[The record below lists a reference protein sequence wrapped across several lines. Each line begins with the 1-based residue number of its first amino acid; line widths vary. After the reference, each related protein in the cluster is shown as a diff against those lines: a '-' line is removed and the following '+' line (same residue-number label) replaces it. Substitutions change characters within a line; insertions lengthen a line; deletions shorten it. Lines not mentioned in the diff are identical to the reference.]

1 MNNTAFVPAAT
12 WRVSQFVSR
21 THTSFSSFP
30 TTKWTVSISH
40 RSRLIS
46 MNADADTSS
55 DATSSE
61 PSTDVTDPTVN
72 DESSTDTSEPTSE
85 IPAEPYP
92 GFFADMKRMGMSEE
106 EAYAQALKASKQ
118 ANPVKSEKVGGAKNL
133 FKADGTPYAPWMA
146 NMSPEYNN
154 AIIKKRT
161 DATGR
166 LAADPQS
173 AELSGVGLQWKML
186 GDELEL
192 RWATGG
198 EEGNVGFVIYRRK
211 GKDEKWE
218 KLADYRDAP
227 AELASKGSEGGQYSF
242 IVTDP
247 KPGSW
252 VYRVSDV
259 DQNQNVAD
267 LAQLLVEVDSAEDQR
282 IQKIAL
288 VVLLAILGIAV
299 FAGLSLDPLSST

>member
-12 WRVSQFVSR
+12 WHAKQFVIGSDR
-21 THTSFSSFP
+21 SLSSFS
-30 TTKWTVSISH
+30 TKWVISTGR
-40 RSRLIS
+40 RSRMIS
-46 MNADADTSS
+46 MNADADTGS
-55 DATSSE
+55 DTTS
-61 PSTDVTDPTVN
+61 
-72 DESSTDTSEPTSE
+72 SE
-85 IPAEPYP
+85 IPADATVPLVKEDSSNENAEPESEIPKEPYP
-92 GFFADMKRMGMSEE
+92 GFFADMKRTGMTEE
-106 EAYAQALKASKQ
+106 EAYAQALKANKQ
-118 ANPVKSEKVGGAKNL
+118 AKPVKSEKVGGAKNL

-146 NMSPEYNN
+146 NMSTEYNN
-154 AIIKKRT
+154 AVIKKRT

-192 RWATGG
+192 KWATGG
-198 EEGNVGFVIYRRK
+198 EEGNVGFVVYRRK

-227 AELASKGSEGGQYSF
+227 AELASKGPEGGQYSF
-242 IVTDP
+242 IVQDP
-247 KPGSW
+247 IPGSW

-259 DQNQNVAD
+259 DENQNVAD
-267 LAQLLVEVDSAEDQR
+267 LAQLLIEVDSAEDQR

-288 VVLLAILGIAV
+288 VILLAILGIAV